1 MWVKGHGK
9 YQMFWGCSL
18 FLSGLKH
25 LILCPF
31 RHLDKCSEADGLNN
45 LRSWAYM
52 ILEWLSFQNE
62 FIPSSYIS
70 LYQFTWFCSC
80 TIHSRMSSFRFSFWS
95 KFLCWYKM
103 SFWYHINWKQT
114 LFEKENRKLC
124 RVRVRGAWASDLVR
138 KPHNPECLRLTCLIL
153 SCECSMNFTL
163 EWNLFRNQSFRHHIN
178 SSKE

>member
-1 MWVKGHGK
+1 MCVKGHGK

-45 LRSWAYM
+45 LRSCLHDTGMTFIPERVHSIFIYFFVSVHM
-52 ILEWLSFQNE
+52 ILFLYQSFQNE
-62 FIPSSYIS
+62 F
-70 LYQFTWFCSC
+70 
-80 TIHSRMSSFRFSFWS
+80 SFRS
-95 KFLCWYKM
+95 KFLCWYKL

-114 LFEKENRKLC
+114 LFQKENRKLC
-124 RVRVRGAWASDLVR
+124 RARVRGAWASDLVR
-138 KPHNPECLRLTCLIL
+138 KPHNPECLRLSCLIL

-163 EWNLFRNQSFRHHIN
+163 EWNLFRNQSFRYHIN